1 MRLLSVNVGQPQP
14 NPWKTMKLTGIDKRP
29 VEGPVM
35 VTRFRA
41 LTMEPDLLPRLLVAD
56 ALPEE
61 LKDLARR
68 RTA

>member
-1 MRLLSVNVGQPQP
+1 VH
-14 NPWKTMKLTGIDKRP
+14 RP
-29 VEGPVM
+29 DHDISIAM
-35 VTRFRA
+35 SFRA
-41 LTMEPDLLPRLLVAD
+41 LTTEPDLLPRLLVAD

>member
-1 MRLLSVNVGQPQP
+1 VS
-14 NPWKTMKLTGIDKRP
+14 
-29 VEGPVM
+29 
-35 VTRFRA
+35 FRA
-41 LTMEPDLLPRLLVAD
+41 LTTEPELLPRLLAAE

>member
-1 MRLLSVNVGQPQP
+1 MS
-14 NPWKTMKLTGIDKRP
+14 
-29 VEGPVM
+29 
-35 VTRFRA
+35 FRA

-68 RTA
+68 RIA

>member
-1 MRLLSVNVGQPQP
+1 
-14 NPWKTMKLTGIDKRP
+14 
-29 VEGPVM
+29 
-35 VTRFRA
+35 
-41 LTMEPDLLPRLLVAD
+41 LLPRLLVAD

>member
-1 MRLLSVNVGQPQP
+1 MHRPDHDVTVALS
-14 NPWKTMKLTGIDKRP
+14 
-29 VEGPVM
+29 
-35 VTRFRA
+35 FRA
-41 LTMEPDLLPRLLVAD
+41 LTMEPDLLPHLLAAD